1 MTNFT
6 TLHEGLVY
14 LLEYTNKEECEH
26 CGTCHKGIAAVFSS
40 QAAAEKYKSEAEERA
55 RKEHDHVDYYILR
68 YAVQS

>member
-40 QAAAEKYKSEAEERA
+40 QAAAEKYKSEAEKRA
-55 RKEHDHVDYYILR
+55 KEENDHVNYYILR

>member
-14 LLEYTNKEECEH
+14 LLEFTNKEECEH
-26 CGTCHKGIAAVFSS
+26 CGVCHKGIAAAFSS
-40 QAAAEKYKSEAEERA
+40 QTAAEKYKNTEEERA
-55 RKEHDHVDYYILR
+55 RKENDQVDYYILR